1 MRIVFSLPNLRRA
14 EGVAGVMPG
23 YVAQLVP
30 GTDSRMY
37 LDDKSGETP
46 WPGTLTL
53 VVSDESFLYR
63 SGEEIDKRFF
73 IVRQLNDLKY
83 LGLCF
88 TYRIYLEM
96 SLTFLYELRSR

>member
-1 MRIVFSLPNLRRA
+1 MKIVFCLPNLRRA

-53 VVSDESFLYR
+53 VVSDESFSIVVGKKLTNTFY
-63 SGEEIDKRFF
+63 STATKRVETPRTLFYPSH
-73 IVRQLNDLKY
+73 L
-83 LGLCF
+83 
-88 TYRIYLEM
+88 
-96 SLTFLYELRSR
+96 SRNVSYVLV